1 MRLAMPQRTA
11 ERRRVDPTPRM
22 APEIACVVEIGMP
35 NRVAISMTVAAAVSA
50 AKPFTGLSAVMRMP
64 MVRMIRQPP
73 IAVPRPMASAAPTM
87 IHSGTCQ
94 LLPPQCR

>member
-50 AKPFTGLSAVMRMP
+50 AKPFTGFSAVMRMP
-64 MVRMIRQPP
+64 IVRMIRQPP
-73 IAVPRPMASAAPTM
+73 VAVPRPIARAQTTLTHVSITKGPV
-87 IHSGTCQ
+87 
-94 LLPPQCR
+94 LP